1 MKQAYVGEQRPRGCA
16 FLKNAKDS
24 EMNRLDKMSVL
35 SKLLCAFAVVIGLG
49 MIVGGVGVWGI
60 ATMHGIAADLGT
72 TQMDGL
78 YAIEEANK
86 YRLDADLSGANL
98 GFAAD
103 AAAKQKLQQ
112 RMSDALQNIHQ
123 DLDRFG
129 ATVASERGQA
139 SLADVR
145 AKEQAWGK
153 YIRIQ
158 TGAEPMPAG
167 MDQDTMVRNV
177 IAASDALRGSLEAA
191 IRYKHAVATDSVA
204 ESTTRFESMRAVMI
218 AFMLASLVAGAALA
232 WLIARRLSRQLGGEP
247 GYAAHI
253 ANRIAAGDLA
263 VRIETRTG
271 DEASLLWAL
280 KDMRDHLAKIVA
292 RIGASSEAIAGA
304 SQQLARGNAD
314 LSQRTEQEAAALQET
329 ASSMEELSS
338 TVRHNAENAA
348 QASSLAGAASEV
360 ATKSGDLVGEVVGT
374 MRELANG
381 SKRMTDIIA
390 AIEGIAFQTNILALN
405 AAVEA
410 ARAGEQGRGFAV
422 VAGEVRSLAQRS
434 AVSAKEIKALIESST
449 ARVDTGA
456 ELAERAGRT
465 MSEVVRA
472 VQRVTDIMGEISAAS
487 GEQSKGIEQVTIAV
501 SQMDHTT
508 QQNAA
513 LVEQA
518 AAAAG
523 SMAQQAGQLKEAVS
537 VFELSA

>member
-1 MKQAYVGEQRPRGCA
+1 
-16 FLKNAKDS
+16 
-24 EMNRLDKMSVL
+24 MNRLDRLTVL
-35 SKLLCAFAVVIGLG
+35 SKLLCAFALVIGLG

-72 TQMDGL
+72 AQMDGL
-78 YAIEEANK
+78 YAIEETNK

-98 GFAAD
+98 DFAAD

-112 RMSDALQNIHQ
+112 RMADALVSIHQ
-123 DLDRFG
+123 NLDRFSQAIG
-129 ATVASERGQA
+129 DDRGHQIV
-139 SLADVR
+139 ADVR
-145 AKEQAWGK
+145 AKEQVWDRF
-153 YIRIQ
+153 IRIQ
-158 TGAEPMPAG
+158 VGSESMPAG
-167 MDQDTMVRNV
+167 MDHTEMVREV
-177 IAASDALRGSLEAA
+177 IAASDALRESLEAA

-204 ESTTRFESMRAVMI
+204 EATARFESLRAIMF
-218 AFMLASLVAGAALA
+218 AFMGASLLAGAGLA

-253 ANRIAAGDLA
+253 ASRIAAGDLS
-263 VRIETRTG
+263 VRIETRAG
-271 DEASLLWAL
+271 DRSSLLWAL
-280 KDMRDHLAKIVA
+280 KDMRDHLAGIVA

-314 LSQRTEQEAAALQET
+314 LSLRTEQGAAALQET

-338 TVRHNAENAA
+338 TVRHNADNAA
-348 QASSLAGAASEV
+348 QASTLAGAASEV
-360 ATKSGDLVGEVVGT
+360 ATQSGTLVEEVVET

-434 AVSAKEIKALIESST
+434 AVSAKEIKALIETST
-449 ARVDTGA
+449 ARVDSGA
-456 ELAERAGRT
+456 ALAERAGAT

-487 GEQSKGIEQVTIAV
+487 GEQTKGIEQVTIAV

-513 LVEQA
+513 LVEEA

-523 SMAQQAGQLKEAVS
+523 SMAEQAGQLKAAVA
-537 VFELSA
+537 VFELGA

>member
-1 MKQAYVGEQRPRGCA
+1 MK
-16 FLKNAKDS
+16 
-24 EMNRLDKMSVL
+24 RLDRMSVL
-35 SKLLCAFAVVIGLG
+35 CKLLCAFAVVIGLG

-112 RMSDALQNIHQ
+112 RMADALQNIHQ

-129 ATVASERGQA
+129 ATVANERGQA
-139 SLADVR
+139 AVADVR
-145 AKEQAWGK
+145 EKERAWDK

-158 TGAEPMPAG
+158 IGTEPMPAG

-177 IAASDALRGSLEAA
+177 IAASDALRESLESA
-191 IRYKHAVATDSVA
+191 IRYKHTIATESVA

-232 WLIARRLSRQLGGEP
+232 GLIARRLSRQLGGEP

-263 VRIETRTG
+263 VRIETRAG
-271 DEASLLWAL
+271 DHTSLLWAL

-348 QASSLAGAASEV
+348 QASTLAGAASEV
-360 ATKSGDLVGEVVGT
+360 ATKSGDLVGEVVET

-434 AVSAKEIKALIESST
+434 AVSAKEIKTLIESST

-456 ELAERAGRT
+456 ELAERAGET

-513 LVEQA
+513 LVEEA

-523 SMAQQAGQLKEAVS
+523 SMAEQAGQLKAAVS
-537 VFELSA
+537 VFELGA

>member
-1 MKQAYVGEQRPRGCA
+1 LKWVGT
-16 FLKNAKDS
+16 
-24 EMNRLDKMSVL
+24 EMNRLDRMSVL

-60 ATMHGIAADLGT
+60 AAMHGLAAGLGT
-72 TQMDGL
+72 DQMDGL

-103 AAAKQKLQQ
+103 AAAKHRLQQ
-112 RMSDALQNIHQ
+112 RMADALVSIHQ
-123 DLDRFG
+123 NLDRFAQTTTSDRG
-129 ATVASERGQA
+129 REAVAE
-139 SLADVR
+139 VR
-145 AKEQAWGK
+145 AKEQAWDRF
-153 YIRIQ
+153 IRMQ
-158 TGAEPMPAG
+158 DGAETMPAG
-167 MDQDTMVRNV
+167 LDNAEMVREV

-191 IRYKHAVATDSVA
+191 IRYKHATATDSVA

-218 AFMLASLVAGAALA
+218 AFMGASLVAGAALA
-232 WLIARRLSRQLGGEP
+232 WLIAHRLSRQLGGEP

-253 ANRIAAGDLA
+253 ANRIAAGYLS
-263 VRIETRTG
+263 VRIDTRAG
-271 DEASLLWAL
+271 DRSSLLWAL
-280 KDMRDHLAKIVA
+280 KDMRDRLAQIVA
-292 RIGASSEAIAGA
+292 RIGNSSEAIAGA

-314 LSQRTEQEAAALQET
+314 LSHRTEQEAAALQET
-329 ASSMEELSS
+329 ASSMEQLSS
-338 TVRHNAENAA
+338 TVRHNADNAR
-348 QASSLAGAASEV
+348 QASTLAGAASEV
-360 ATKSGDLVGEVVGT
+360 AIQSGSLVSEVVDT
-374 MRELANG
+374 MRALAKG

-434 AVSAKEIKALIESST
+434 AVSAKEIKDLIEAST
-449 ARVDTGA
+449 TRVDSGA
-456 ELAERAGRT
+456 DLAERAGAT
-465 MSEVVRA
+465 MTEVVQA
-472 VQRVTDIMGEISAAS
+472 VQRVNDIIGEISAAS
-487 GEQSKGIEQVTIAV
+487 GEQSKGIEQVTLAV

-523 SMAQQAGQLKEAVS
+523 SMAEQAGHLKAAVA
-537 VFELSA
+537 VFELGS

>member
-1 MKQAYVGEQRPRGCA
+1 MK
-16 FLKNAKDS
+16 
-24 EMNRLDKMSVL
+24 RLDRMSVL
-35 SKLLCAFAVVIGLG
+35 CKLLCAFAVVIGLG

-112 RMSDALQNIHQ
+112 RMADALQNIHQ

-129 ATVASERGQA
+129 ATVANERGQA
-139 SLADVR
+139 AVADVR
-145 AKEQAWGK
+145 EKERAWDK

-158 TGAEPMPAG
+158 IGTEPMPAG

-177 IAASDALRGSLEAA
+177 IAASDALRESLESA
-191 IRYKHAVATDSVA
+191 IRYKHTIATESVA

-263 VRIETRTG
+263 VRIETRAG
-271 DEASLLWAL
+271 DHTSLLWAL

-348 QASSLAGAASEV
+348 QASTLAGAASEV
-360 ATKSGDLVGEVVGT
+360 ATKSGDLVGEVVET

-410 ARAGEQGRGFAV
+410 ARASEHGRGFAV
-422 VAGEVRSLAQRS
+422 VAGEVRALAQRS
-434 AVSAKEIKALIESST
+434 AQAAKEIKQLISSSVERIESGSALVQT
-449 ARVDTGA
+449 AGT
-456 ELAERAGRT
+456 T
-465 MSEVVRA
+465 MDEIVEGVRGITNVIA
-472 VQRVTDIMGEISAAS
+472 EISVAAT
-487 GEQSKGIEQVTIAV
+487 EQSLGLGQVNQALA
-501 SQMDHTT
+501 QLDNTT

-513 LVEQA
+513 LVEESA
-518 AAAAG
+518 AAAQMLREQAAKL
-523 SMAQQAGQLKEAVS
+523 AQAVGE
-537 VFELSA
+537 FKLSA

>member
-1 MKQAYVGEQRPRGCA
+1 
-16 FLKNAKDS
+16 
-24 EMNRLDKMSVL
+24 MNRLDGMSVL

-112 RMSDALQNIHQ
+112 RMADALQNIHE

-129 ATVASERGQA
+129 ATVADERGRA
-139 SLADVR
+139 AIADIRV
-145 AKEQAWGK
+145 KEQAWDK

-158 TGAEPMPAG
+158 IGTEPMPAG
-167 MDQDTMVRNV
+167 MDQDAMVRNV
-177 IAASDALRGSLEAA
+177 IAASDALRSSLESA
-191 IRYKHAVATDSVA
+191 IRYKHTVATESVT
-204 ESTTRFESMRAVMI
+204 ESTTRFESMRAVMF
-218 AFMLASLVAGAALA
+218 AFMGASLVAGAALA
-232 WLIARRLSRQLGGEP
+232 WLIARRLARQLGGEP

-263 VRIETRTG
+263 VRIETRAG
-271 DEASLLWAL
+271 DHTSLLWAL

-348 QASSLAGAASEV
+348 QASTLAGAASEV
-360 ATKSGDLVGEVVGT
+360 ATKSGDLVGEVVET

-422 VAGEVRSLAQRS
+422 VAGEVRGLAQRS
-434 AVSAKEIKALIESST
+434 AQSAKEIKELIGESVAQVSDGS
-449 ARVDTGA
+449 V
-456 ELAERAGRT
+456 LVERAGTAMR
-465 MSEVVRA
+465 EVSA
-472 VQRVTDIMGEISAAS
+472 SISRVTQMMAEISAS
-487 GEQSKGIEQVTIAV
+487 SLEQSVGIEQVNQAV
-501 SQMDHTT
+501 TQMDEMT
-508 QQNAA
+508 QQNAS

-518 AAAAG
+518 AAAA
-523 SMAQQAGQLKEAVS
+523 SSLHEQTRQLKAAVS
-537 VFELSA
+537 VFQLA